1 MRRAAVAAAAA
12 AAAATACSLLTPL
25 LATAAAGAT
34 TDAGTTT
41 AATAEE
47 TTAMFLA
54 TAHCPALQ
62 AFGKPVTMEISD
74 KAKESLCVLLTCCP
88 YPVNGSGRAIAIAI
102 N

>member
-1 MRRAAVAAAAA
+1 MCGAATAAAASFLTTA
-12 AAAATACSLLTPL
+12 AGATPAAGAATAV
-25 LATAAAGAT
+25 LATAAPAAPK
-34 TDAGTTT
+34 DTT
-41 AATAEE
+41 AVC
-47 TTAMFLA
+47 LA
-54 TAHCPALQ
+54 ITQCVSLQ